1 MWQYF
6 ARALHEN
13 TTYVKASI
21 TGTLTNFSMLL
32 ILVCVLRL
40 GLIGLSIS
48 YIMGQVI
55 IVILIEYKVK
65 IIKRFN
71 YKRIDLGELKSMLIY
86 SVPLVLNITSL
97 WLLNGFGRV
106 IIVNK
111 LGAEANGL
119 YTFALKFGSL
129 VSIIG
134 SVIGMAMCEEAILK
148 INDPDISEFFSDVNT
163 RLFRLF
169 LSICILMAPAIT
181 VFYYIIGGTEY
192 FSSLKLAMLFLLNAV
207 FLVMSTNIGTVFNA
221 TNKTKLTF
229 TTTVS
234 GTAVMV
240 IVSYL
245 LIGRMGIAGVA
256 IGQILGSFTMMI
268 CRWRYAKKLVN
279 MKIKLNSILVLFI
292 IYIIDFVISVNIGVI
307 LNFVLFALCCLAT
320 FIVNKKDVI
329 DILNVVKGK
338 IKFLRK

>member
-1 MWQYF
+1 M
-6 ARALHEN
+6 
-13 TTYVKASI
+13 
-21 TGTLTNFSMLL
+21 
-32 ILVCVLRL
+32 
-40 GLIGLSIS
+40 
-48 YIMGQVI
+48 
-55 IVILIEYKVK
+55 
-65 IIKRFN
+65 
-71 YKRIDLGELKSMLIY
+71 
-86 SVPLVLNITSL
+86 
-97 WLLNGFGRV
+97 
-106 IIVNK
+106 
-111 LGAEANGL
+111 
-119 YTFALKFGSL
+119 

-307 LNFVLFALCCLAT
+307 LNFVVFALCCLAT

>member
-1 MWQYF
+1 M
-6 ARALHEN
+6 
-13 TTYVKASI
+13 
-21 TGTLTNFSMLL
+21 
-32 ILVCVLRL
+32 
-40 GLIGLSIS
+40 IGLSIS

-192 FSSLKLAMLFLLNAV
+192 FSSL
-207 FLVMSTNIGTVFNA
+207 
-221 TNKTKLTF
+221 
-229 TTTVS
+229 
-234 GTAVMV
+234 
-240 IVSYL
+240 
-245 LIGRMGIAGVA
+245 
-256 IGQILGSFTMMI
+256 
-268 CRWRYAKKLVN
+268 
-279 MKIKLNSILVLFI
+279 
-292 IYIIDFVISVNIGVI
+292 
-307 LNFVLFALCCLAT
+307 
-320 FIVNKKDVI
+320 
-329 DILNVVKGK
+329 
-338 IKFLRK
+338 